1 MRFCDIPGHAQVK
14 DHLRSLVDNGK
25 LAHAI
30 LLQGPEGSAKFAL
43 ARALAQY
50 IHCSDR
56 HNGDSC
62 GQCPSCRQMQAFNHI
77 DTIFSFPVVKRKSGG
92 VTVSNDYI
100 REFTSFITQS
110 PWMDADLWLSALDNP
125 NTAPQIFV
133 DEGAELMRRLSFTA
147 HMSRHKVVLMWL
159 PERMKEDTANKMLK
173 LVEEPFPDTVFI
185 MTSDKPAEILPTIYS
200 RVQRVNIPRYSNA
213 EVADFLTA
221 KGVTDPQ
228 AAADAAR
235 LAQGNLIRALNLASV
250 GGENAQYFDWF
261 VQLMRL
267 AYQRD
272 IARLKQW
279 SLTVAA
285 EKRERQ
291 GRFLDYCSRFLRENF
306 VYNLK
311 DPALVL
317 MTDKEHGFSS
327 KFARFITE
335 KNVLHLVSVF
345 DNARIAIAANAYSKI
360 VLLDLSV
367 SVILL
372 LKQ

>member
-1 MRFCDIPGHAQVK
+1 
-14 DHLRSLVDNGK
+14 
-25 LAHAI
+25 
-30 LLQGPEGSAKFAL
+30 
-43 ARALAQY
+43 
-50 IHCSDR
+50 
-56 HNGDSC
+56 
-62 GQCPSCRQMQAFNHI
+62 
-77 DTIFSFPVVKRKSGG
+77 
-92 VTVSNDYI
+92 
-100 REFTSFITQS
+100 
-110 PWMDADLWLSALDNP
+110 
-125 NTAPQIFV
+125 
-133 DEGAELMRRLSFTA
+133 
-147 HMSRHKVVLMWL
+147 
-159 PERMKEDTANKMLK
+159 
-173 LVEEPFPDTVFI
+173 
-185 MTSDKPAEILPTIYS
+185 
-200 RVQRVNIPRYSNA
+200 
-213 EVADFLTA
+213 
-221 KGVTDPQ
+221 
-228 AAADAAR
+228 
-235 LAQGNLIRALNLASV
+235 
-250 GGENAQYFDWF
+250 
-261 VQLMRL
+261 MRL

-345 DNARIAIAANAYSKI
+345 DNARIDIAANANSKI